1 MKMTRAF
8 DGRIQGQDFPDHVL
22 YLGGMSVSRSIG
34 QADSVQ
40 TRIKV
45 LLRDREDSFLRDGTF
60 ESTSE
65 RRLD

>member
-8 DGRIQGQDFPDHVL
+8 DGGIQGQDFPDHVL
-22 YLGGMSVSRSIG
+22 YLGGMRVSRSIG
-34 QADSVQ
+34 QADNGQ

-45 LLRDREDSFLRDGTF
+45 LSHDREDSFLWDGTF